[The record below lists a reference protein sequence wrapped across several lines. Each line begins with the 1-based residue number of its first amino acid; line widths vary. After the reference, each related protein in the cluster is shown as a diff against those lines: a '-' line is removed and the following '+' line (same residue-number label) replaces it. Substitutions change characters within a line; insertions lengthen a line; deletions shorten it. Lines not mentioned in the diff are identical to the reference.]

1 MATNHLVCSNV
12 RVKYPEFLL
21 ALDLSVKEGDL
32 ITLIGP
38 SGCGKST
45 TLQLISG
52 LIPCESGEILLNG
65 KDITNLPVWER
76 KIGLVFQEYALFP
89 HLNVERN
96 VDYALRLRRLP
107 KEERKA
113 KTESLLA
120 LVNLEGYAK
129 RRVEHL
135 SGGER
140 LRVAL
145 ARALAA
151 EPHVLLLDEPLSAL
165 DEKLRKRLREEI
177 RRIQQE
183 TGITMIYVT
192 HDQEEALTISD
203 KVVVMHEGQIEQYGT
218 PEEVYS
224 SPATL
229 FVANFMGLGT
239 LLPTT
244 LISSILKS
252 FEEFEEP
259 SESHLFFRPEDVI
272 VHSNTSL
279 PFPEYLPHLRFKGA
293 KVVSNEYQ
301 GGRYLLQCEW
311 EGYTIYAYSPQQFED
326 DTLTLGVKVQEL
338 NYFNLDQK

>member
-1 MATNHLVCSNV
+1 MAKNHLVCSNV

-21 ALDLSVKEGDL
+21 TLDLSVEQGDL

-52 LIPCESGEILLNG
+52 LIPCDSGQIVLNG
-65 KDITNLPVWER
+65 KDITNLPVWKR
-76 KIGLVFQEYALFP
+76 NIGLVFQEYALFP

-96 VDYALRLRRLP
+96 IDYALRLKHLTKKERR
-107 KEERKA
+107 A
-113 KTESLLA
+113 KTAQLLS
-120 LVNLEGYAK
+120 LVNLEGYGK
-129 RRVEHL
+129 RKVDQL

-140 LRVAL
+140 QRIAL

-151 EPHVLLLDEPLSAL
+151 EPEVLLLDEPLSAL
-165 DEKLRKRLREEI
+165 DEKLRKWLREEI

-183 TGITMIYVT
+183 TGITMVYVT

-203 KVVVMHEGQIEQYGT
+203 KVVVMRDGQIEQYGT

-244 LISSILKS
+244 LLPSVLRS
-252 FEEFEEP
+252 FEEYEEP

-272 VHSNTSL
+272 LHSDPSL

-293 KVVSNEYQ
+293 RVVNSEYQ
-301 GGRYLLQCEW
+301 GGRYLLECEW
-311 EGYTIYAYSPQQFED
+311 EGYTIYGYSAKKIESNN
-326 DTLTLGVKVQEL
+326 LTLGVKVQDL
-338 NYFNLDQK
+338 NYFEVK